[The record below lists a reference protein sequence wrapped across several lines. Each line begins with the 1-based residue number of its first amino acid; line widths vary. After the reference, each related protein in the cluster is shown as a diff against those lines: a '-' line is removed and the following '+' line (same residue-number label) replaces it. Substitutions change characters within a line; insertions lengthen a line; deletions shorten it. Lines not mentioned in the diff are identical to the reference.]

1 MKWGK
6 VLGKFLKGFVT
17 GGIGAVV
24 PQIPTLISSS
34 GSADIKSGTVIALVV
49 GLCNAFVNWYKHRE
63 D

>member
-6 VLGKFLKGFVT
+6 VLGKFLKGFIT

-24 PQIPTLISSS
+24 PQLPVIISN
-34 GSADIKSGTVIALVV
+34 GGTADIKSGSIVALVV
-49 GLCNAFVNWYKHRE
+49 GFCNAFVNWYKHRA

>member
-24 PQIPTLISSS
+24 PQLPTMISSG
-34 GSADIKSGTVIALVV
+34 GSTDIKSGTIIALVV
-49 GLCNAFVNWYKHRE
+49 GLLNSFVNWYKHRE

>member
-1 MKWGK
+1 MDWGK

-24 PQIPTLISSS
+24 PQIPVIVSDV
-34 GSADIKSGTVIALVV
+34 GSADIKSGTIIALIV
-49 GLCNAFVNWYKHRE
+49 GLCNAFANWFKHRE